1 LKEELIKRGY
11 VFHSDTDTEVLVNL
25 IEEIQKQEGTKL
37 GKAVQIALN
46 QVGAYAIAVLIKK
59 IQMN

>member
-25 IEEIQKQEGTKL
+25 LKKSKTRRKL

-46 QVGAYAIAVLIKK
+46 QVVGAYAIAVLIKK

>member
-1 LKEELIKRGY
+1 LKK
-11 VFHSDTDTEVLVNL
+11 SK
-25 IEEIQKQEGTKL
+25 KQEGTKL

-46 QVGAYAIAVLIKK
+46 QVVGAYAIAVLIKK